1 MKAPLTLTSLC
12 AAAGLALSV
21 ALIPTQADA
30 ATLVPCNNIP
40 ALRAAITQA
49 NTAPGGGDI
58 TLMPGCT
65 YTLTAVDPTSP
76 QNGLPD
82 IVGNVRIVGFNT
94 TITRAANAA
103 AQFRIFG
110 VAPTGT
116 LSLTAINVSG
126 GNTPGPGGGILNA
139 GTLTVV
145 GGSIRNNTA
154 GTGGGISTG
163 PGVATLIGT
172 TISGNKA
179 PNGVGGGVLT
189 AGGKTTI
196 IASSITGNSA
206 PDGGGIFNGA
216 GTLSLIG
223 VSVKD
228 NTLNNCRP
236 LGSVP
241 GCSN

>member
-1 MKAPLTLTSLC
+1 MRAPLTLTSLG

-21 ALIPTQADA
+21 ALIPTQAHA
-30 ATLVPCNNIP
+30 ATVVPCNNIP
-40 ALRAAITQA
+40 ALRAAITRA

-58 TLMPGCT
+58 ILIPGCT
-65 YTLTAVDPTSP
+65 YTLTTVDPTSP

-82 IVGNVRIVGFNT
+82 IVGNVRIAGFNT

-103 AQFRIFG
+103 QFRIFA

-116 LSLTAINVSG
+116 LHLTTINVSG
-126 GNTPGPGGGILNA
+126 GITSGPGGGILNA
-139 GTLTVV
+139 GTLSVV
-145 GGSIRNNTA
+145 GGAIRNNTA

-163 PGVATLIGT
+163 PGVATLTGT

-179 PNGVGGGVLT
+179 PNGVGGGIVT

-206 PDGGGIFNGA
+206 PDGGGIFKGA
-216 GTLSLIG
+216 GTISLIG
-223 VSVKD
+223 TSVKG